1 MLHKSFYYIFC
12 VLVICFSFS
21 SCLSGSKKNKKTAEN
36 NNYTPPPRST
46 TKVDKPLP
54 TKPKPR
60 NQVDTP
66 KKTAPLPTINKEFD
80 IALLLP
86 FNTQINNLDFAND
99 SINDKSEMALDFYE
113 GASIALEEL
122 KDKGLNAKVY
132 VYDTQKDKLKVK
144 DILAQ
149 PHLKD
154 VDLIIGPVYNAPLA
168 EANAFAK
175 KNKVHL
181 VSPLSPTT
189 KFVEENPYYITVNQS
204 IETHSRYMY
213 DFMAKK
219 GYKDIVLLHRES
231 PKEQQTTDYFKSLMS
246 SSTGV
251 EHIGMRLEELVW
263 TGQDMETLE
272 TYLVRNKKNIFVITS
287 FNEAFANNMLRI
299 LNGFS
304 DRYDIVVFGMPNWN
318 KFETLDLDH
327 LENLNF
333 HISSNF
339 YENTNS
345 PKAISFAQKY
355 KAAVNELPN
364 EYAYKG
370 YDIVKY
376 FGKMLERRNEEQ
388 ELSMSL
394 RSDNGAFS
402 GFQFS
407 PVYNPTSGEIDYF
420 ENQKLYILQ
429 FRNFQF
435 KKVD

>member
-1 MLHKSFYYIFC
+1 MLHKSFYYIFF

-36 NNYTPPPRST
+36 NTYKPPLRST
-46 TKVDKPLP
+46 TKVKKPLP
-54 TKPKPR
+54 TKPKNR
-60 NQVDTP
+60 VDTP
-66 KKTAPLPTINKEFD
+66 RNTEPLPTINKEFD

-99 SINDKSEMALDFYE
+99 SINDRSEMALDFYE
-113 GASIALEEL
+113 GATIALEEL
-122 KDKGLNAKVY
+122 KEKGLNAKVY

-154 VDLIIGPVYNAPLA
+154 VDLIIGPIYNDPLE

-204 IETHSRYMY
+204 IETHSNYMY
-213 DFMAKK
+213 DYMAKK
-219 GYKDIVLLHRES
+219 GYKDIVLLHRPS
-231 PKEQQTTDYFKSLMS
+231 PTEQQTTDYFKSLMIS
-246 SSTGV
+246 RTGV

-263 TGQDMETLE
+263 TDQDMGTLE
-272 TYLVRNKKNIFVITS
+272 TYLVRNKKNVFVITS

-327 LENLNF
+327 LENLSF

-339 YENTNS
+339 YENSRS
-345 PKAISFAQKY
+345 PNAMSFTQKY

-376 FGKMLERRNEEQ
+376 FGKMLERSNQEQ

-402 GFQFS
+402 GFQFL
-407 PVYNPTSGEIDYF
+407 PVYNPYSGEIEYF

-429 FRNFQF
+429 FRNFQYYRA
-435 KKVD
+435 D